1 MSEDE
6 ILFWLGWATFAV
18 AAFFSLPALLLMP
31 RRTLRRFAAECPE
44 PDVWPSVSVIIAA
57 RDEESK
63 IGATLERL
71 LASDYSSLEIVLAND
86 RSRDQTGQIAASIA
100 ERDARVRIITIESL
114 PAGWLGKTHAMQLAA
129 QQATG
134 EYLLFTDGDIM
145 FSPDALRQS
154 LRYTLA
160 KQLDHF
166 CLMPSMET
174 ESWPECVL
182 VSFFAMLF
190 AFGTQPW
197 FRRLR
202 LPNAY
207 YGVGAFN
214 LVRRATYEQL
224 GGHEP
229 IRLDVLDDV
238 KLGKLFFLNGASAD
252 YLVAEDAVTVR
263 WQNSAWGV
271 IRGLEK
277 NAFAGVQYSVPRLI
291 AFTLLFAAVFHAPW
305 LAAVLLP
312 LNLAVGFVATLLLL
326 HVTYARLA
334 VTFGGSSTVTP
345 ALLAGSL
352 GVLFAFWRSA
362 FLTLRQNG
370 IRWRDTFYP
379 LDELRGNPSLTN
391 RRG

>member
-1 MSEDE
+1 MSEVE
-6 ILFWLGWATFAV
+6 IPFWLGWATFALS
-18 AAFFSLPALLLMP
+18 AFFCLPALLLMP
-31 RRTLRRFAAECPE
+31 HRTLRRFAAECPE
-44 PDVWPSVSVIIAA
+44 PENWPTLSVIIAA

-63 IGATLERL
+63 ICATLERL
-71 LASDYSSLEIVLAND
+71 LASDYPSLEIILAND
-86 RSRDQTGQIAASIA
+86 RSRDRTGKIAAGIA
-100 ERDARVRIITIESL
+100 EHDARLRVLTIESL
-114 PAGWLGKTHAMQLAA
+114 PAGWLGKTHAMHLAA
-129 QQATG
+129 RQATG

-145 FSPDALRQS
+145 FAPDALRQS
-154 LRYTLA
+154 LRYAQA

-166 CLMPSMET
+166 CLMPAMET

-214 LVRRATYEQL
+214 LVRRETYERL
-224 GGHEP
+224 GGHKP

-238 KLGKLFFLNGASAD
+238 KLGKLFFQNGASAD
-252 YLVAEDAVTVR
+252 YLVAEAAVTVR

-271 IRGLEK
+271 IAGLEK
-277 NAFAGVQYSVPRLI
+277 NAFAGVQYSIVRLLG
-291 AFTLLFAAVFHAPW
+291 FTLIFAIIFLAPW
-305 LAAVLLP
+305 LAAALLP
-312 LNLAVGFVATLLLL
+312 TSVSVGFLATLGLL
-326 HVTYARLA
+326 HVTFAALS
-334 VTFGGSSTVTP
+334 VTFGGS
-345 ALLAGSL
+345 LLATPGLLPGSL

-362 FLTLRQNG
+362 VLTLRQGG

-379 LDELRGNPSLTN
+379 LDELRDGAS
-391 RRG
+391 R